1 MQIAHWTRSWQ
12 AEIYQNIRS
21 LNVCFC
27 EGLGESG
34 SPDPKSTTVPQYRDI
49 KYCHYAVSG
58 LCQFWPT
65 EIERERETCWSADV
79 VADDLNPCNPLLLH
93 CACET
98 VTARRI
104 LYNMRWDHTF
114 CVSTCLQCET
124 LDGLHYSGR
133 NKLHRAWSC
142 IVFMP
147 QDQDNSRSSRFIV
160 LMRCN
165 QGQFKWSLLTNQ
177 DESWDGLR
185 FLFLKDF
192 INTPRFVI
200 EQANVG
206 QVGTWV
212 PRWSCKP
219 WTSSTTSTIAMCFG
233 GQRPVTFSRTP
244 GKHLGYLDCKALFF
258 FQMFSLGGMIQ
269 KKGYQFFEVQ

>member
-1 MQIAHWTRSWQ
+1 
-12 AEIYQNIRS
+12 
-21 LNVCFC
+21 
-27 EGLGESG
+27 
-34 SPDPKSTTVPQYRDI
+34 
-49 KYCHYAVSG
+49 
-58 LCQFWPT
+58 
-65 EIERERETCWSADV
+65 
-79 VADDLNPCNPLLLH
+79 
-93 CACET
+93 
-98 VTARRI
+98 
-104 LYNMRWDHTF
+104 MRWDHTF
-114 CVSTCLQCET
+114 CVSTCLQWET
-124 LDGLHYSGR
+124 LDDLHYSVR

-147 QDQDNSRSSRFIV
+147 QDQDNSCSSRLIV

-177 DESWDGLR
+177 HESWDGLS

-192 INTPRFVI
+192 INTPRLVV

-219 WTSSTTSTIAMCFG
+219 WTSSTTSAVAMCFG

-244 GKHLGYLDCKALFF
+244 GKRLGYFDCKALFF
-258 FQMFSLGGMIQ
+258 SNFFFFFWGNDS
-269 KKGYQFFEVQ
+269 KKGVPVFEVQ